1 MIRTTIT
8 GIPARNIGKQ
18 EKNRCSDYC
27 FGVSLSALV
36 KIVRGHGG
44 CADLQWQYTV
54 SFDGNYVIQILQ
66 CSFDEQKLLA
76 NERQAIVFEQVGSDD
91 GVGDAGFILQ
101 AEEDESVSG
110 AGTLACDDAAGNAHA
125 ASVFNVLQVAGALH
139 ALQLGAAVSHGM
151 TPHRQAGAAK
161 VSYQPLFVI
170 HACQGRG
177 GVALDNS
184 FQQRPGSARGAF
196 HLPQSVAAM

>member
-54 SFDGNYVIQILQ
+54 SFDGNYVIEVLQ
-66 CSFDEQKLLA
+66 HSLNEQELLA
-76 NERQAIVFEQVGSDD
+76 YEQQAV
-91 GVGDAGFILQ
+91 
-101 AEEDESVSG
+101 
-110 AGTLACDDAAGNAHA
+110 
-125 ASVFNVLQVAGALH
+125 VL
-139 ALQLGAAVSHGM
+139 
-151 TPHRQAGAAK
+151 
-161 VSYQPLFVI
+161 
-170 HACQGRG
+170 
-177 GVALDNS
+177 
-184 FQQRPGSARGAF
+184 
-196 HLPQSVAAM
+196 